1 MRRGRGHGPPRA
13 QQPREASGG
22 LCRAA
27 GGAGRGRQERSPPR
41 AAAAARSPRRAARP
55 DAAATAPS
63 AGRGRPNSG
72 STAGAWGERA
82 LPPPW
87 GGRGGGPGIR
97 LRKGAVCTAAAAEPA
112 LLLCS
117 NVEGCSPLCI
127 GAAAV
132 VHCMNE
138 AELVDVALAVL
149 AENLDRE
156 EEGEEKAPA
165 GSGEERELQPPPSA
179 APAGTA
185 SAGAGSDRGPAPPA
199 PPAPGARAGAAL
211 AGWEDSE
218 DDALKYVREIFF
230 S

>member
-1 MRRGRGHGPPRA
+1 MSPK
-13 QQPREASGG
+13 ASKPS
-22 LCRAA
+22 
-27 GGAGRGRQERSPPR
+27 GAP
-41 AAAAARSPRRAARP
+41 
-55 DAAATAPS
+55 
-63 AGRGRPNSG
+63 
-72 STAGAWGERA
+72 
-82 LPPPW
+82 LPPLEKVPQNQKESHI
-87 GGRGGGPGIR
+87 P
-97 LRKGAVCTAAAAEPA
+97 LA
-112 LLLCS
+112 LLL
-117 NVEGCSPLCI
+117 LLARHLQM